1 MRGVLVLFLILAVA
15 MIAVLAY
22 LSLMPTPKHPT
33 KPENGSQ
40 TSKRQD
46 DDSRVNVFKPSYRDD
61 KMVLEPEPVRVPA
74 GRTKLFAAVSEL
86 IRDEK
91 LFPKGVK
98 LLGAEVKGK
107 TAELNFSEELRA
119 GYSTDEEEALLKSLS
134 ATVGQ
139 FPEVENL
146 RILVAGSAVETLGNV
161 DLSDPLPVTRHSKG

>member
-1 MRGVLVLFLILAVA
+1 MRGLLVLVLILAVA

-22 LSLMPTPKHPT
+22 LSLMPGPKSPPQAQDGSGLVQ
-33 KPENGSQ
+33 KENG
-40 TSKRQD
+40 D
-46 DDSRVNVFKPSYRDD
+46 ARVNVFKPSYQDD
-61 KMVLEPEPVRVPA
+61 KMVLKPTPINVPP

-98 LLGAEVKGK
+98 LLSAEVKGR

-139 FPEVENL
+139 FPEVDNM
-146 RILVAGSAVETLGNV
+146 RILVSGSAVDTLGNV
-161 DLSDPLPVTRHSKG
+161 ELSDPLPVMRNGKG

>member
-1 MRGVLVLFLILAVA
+1 MRGVLVLILILAVA

-22 LSLMPTPKHPT
+22 LSLMPSPKP
-33 KPENGSQ
+33 PGEPQNG
-40 TSKRQD
+40 RDAMHGQD
-46 DDSRVNVFKPSYRDD
+46 EAGRVNVFKPSYKDD
-61 KMVLEPEPVRVPA
+61 RMVLEPKSISVPP

-86 IRDEK
+86 IRDER

-139 FPEVENL
+139 FLEVENM
-146 RILVAGSAVETLGNV
+146 RILVAGSPVDTLGNV
-161 DLSDPLPVTRHSKG
+161 DLSDPVPVTRNPKG